1 VSEYLDIPP
10 DELEG
15 VATFFNM
22 IFRRPVGKYVIR
34 LCDSVACWMLGCDS
48 LKDHITNTLGIE
60 YGETTEDN
68 LFTLIPVQCLGA
80 CDRAPMMMINRET
93 YRDITPEK
101 IDDIVAEYK
110 AKG

>member
-1 VSEYLDIPP
+1 
-10 DELEG
+10 
-15 VATFFNM
+15 M
-22 IFRRPVGKYVIR
+22 I
-34 LCDSVACWMLGCDS
+34 LG
-48 LKDHITNTLGIE
+48 
-60 YGETTEDN
+60 
-68 LFTLIPVQCLGA
+68 QCLGA